1 MKRKP
6 RVITVRIVLACLL
19 FAVVVAVGSV
29 PLLAWR
35 GQAHV
40 STMVGQWSRLYDITA
55 GPSRG
60 GYASHDRDI
69 GFQRW
74 IYNADS
80 LVPLGASG
88 TTPLSVDPRPTWAKP
103 SDGSQP
109 EYHLALSVGFPFAS
123 ARGSYSE
130 GSYYTRLIGALWIAQ
145 APEELVAW
153 RSGGPYVDVPIVP
166 RWPGLLA
173 NTLLFFLIPFVPW
186 TFLRWR
192 RLSRI
197 ERLGLC
203 YRCRYEFPRNIGTCP
218 ECGTTRPP
226 ARTPTR

>member
-6 RVITVRIVLACLL
+6 RVVRARMVEVCLL

-35 GQAHV
+35 GQMYV
-40 STMVGQWSRLYDITA
+40 STMVGQGRRLYDITA

-60 GYASHDRDI
+60 GYASHTWDI
-69 GFQRW
+69 GFQKW
-74 IYNADS
+74 IYNAKS

-88 TTPLSVDPRPTWAKP
+88 TIPQSVDPRPTWAKP
-103 SDGSQP
+103 SGGSQP
-109 EYHLALSVGFPFAS
+109 AYHLALSVGFPFAS

-130 GSYYTRLIGALWIAQ
+130 GSYYSQLIGRLWVAQ
-145 APEELVAW
+145 APEELIAW
-153 RSGGPYVDVPIVP
+153 DSGSAYVDVPIVP

-173 NTLLFFLIPFVPW
+173 NTLLFFAIPFAPW
-186 TFLRWR
+186 TLLRWR
-192 RLSRI
+192 RLRRI
-197 ERLGLC
+197 ARLGLC
-203 YRCRYEFPRNIGTCP
+203 YQCRYEFPREISICP

-226 ARTPTR
+226 N